1 MAHFRIMSFDG
12 GGVRGALMAA
22 LVQRIV
28 EKIPNFL
35 DHVDLF
41 AGTSTG
47 AMMALGLADGKTP
60 AEMVGVYSQENMKF
74 VFTPTGFGFFRPKYG
89 NANLTALLQRYFREG
104 LKLKDLKKRV
114 MISTFELD
122 DRADKDW
129 SPVFF
134 HNYPPQ
140 PKLKVRPGWDEPVI
154 DIALRSSA
162 APTIFPSHQGYID
175 GGVMANNPGT
185 IAIAVA
191 LGQHPDTLRL
201 RDIRLLSLGTG
212 LTPTLIRE
220 DTANWGIFQWMFNP
234 RPPQQAI
241 LKILFDGVS
250 EADTVMCDQ
259 MLGDYYH
266 RLNPLL
272 PRPMALDDWKIVPDL
287 FKLAQDYDL
296 DPTLDWITANWT
308 SSD

>member
-1 MAHFRIMSFDG
+1 MANFRIISFDG

-28 EKIPNFL
+28 EKIPDFL
-35 DHVDLF
+35 DKVDLL

-47 AMMALGLADGKTP
+47 AMMALGLADGKTA
-60 AEMVGVYSQENMKF
+60 AEMVEVYSQENMKF
-74 VFTPTGFGFFRPKYG
+74 IFSPAGLGIFRPKYG
-89 NANLTALLQRYFREG
+89 NANLIALLQKYFREG
-104 LKLKDLKKRV
+104 LTMGELKKRV

-122 DRADKDW
+122 DKEEQDW

-134 HNYPPQ
+134 HNYPPRG
-140 PKLKVRPGWDEPVI
+140 KTKVKTGWSELVI
-154 DIALRSSA
+154 SIALRSSA

-185 IAIAVA
+185 AALSVA
-191 LGQHPDTLRL
+191 LGQHADSLRL

-212 LTPTLIRE
+212 LSPTLIKE
-220 DTANWGIFQWMFNP
+220 NTANWGIFQWMFNS

-250 EADTVMCDQ
+250 EADTVMCKQ
-259 MLGDYYH
+259 MLGGSYL
-266 RLNPLL
+266 RLNPRL
-272 PRPMALDDWKIVPDL
+272 PQPMALDNWKLVPALVEIAQKFDL
-287 FKLAQDYDL
+287 E
-296 DPTLDWITANWT
+296 PTLDWIKQNWT
-308 SSD
+308 DSD